1 MTTAQREDIRG
12 WVPEGQVLFEEP
24 LSGHT
29 TYGIGGPAEAFVR
42 PGNQAELGRL
52 LQGASERG
60 IPIVFM
66 GSGSNCLVSD
76 AGVRGIVI
84 SLAGTLKEL
93 RIEGGNVVAEA
104 GVMLGHLVRRCLSAG
119 LTGVESLVGVPG
131 TLGGALMM
139 NAGAFGGEVSAH
151 LQSVRT
157 LTLGGERKTY
167 QRHELDFGYRSSS
180 FPPDEIIVDA
190 RFQFETGSAEAIA
203 RKRAASSSE
212 RKARQ
217 PLKQRSAGS
226 VFKNPAPDRAAGML
240 IDPAGLTG
248 TRRGD
253 AEISPKHGNFFIN
266 HKHASAEDMAFLIKL
281 AARTVRQQFDTQLE
295 LEIKTLGFEPGYWD
309 HAGLVP

>member
-1 MTTAQREDIRG
+1 MIRAQRKAIEE
-12 WVPEGQVLFEEP
+12 WVQEGQVLFDEP

-29 TYGIGGPAEAFVR
+29 TYGIGGPAEAYVR

-52 LQGASERG
+52 LQGASEGG
-60 IPIVFM
+60 IPIVFI
-66 GSGSNCLVSD
+66 GSGGNCLVSD

-84 SLAGTLKEL
+84 SLAGTLKDL
-93 RIEGGNVVAEA
+93 RIDDGTVVAEA
-104 GVMLGHLVRRCLSAG
+104 GVMLGHLVRRCLSTG
-119 LTGVESLVGVPG
+119 LTGMESLVGVPG

-139 NAGAFGGEVSAH
+139 NAGAFGGEISAH
-151 LQSVRT
+151 LQAVRT
-157 LTLGGERKTY
+157 LSLGGESKTY

-180 FPPDEIIVDA
+180 LPPDEIIVDA
-190 RFQFETGSAEAIA
+190 RFQFEAGSAEAIS

-240 IDPAGLTG
+240 IDQAGLKG

-266 HKHASAEDMAFLIKL
+266 HKRASAEDMAFLIKL

-309 HAGLVP
+309 HAGLAP